1 MAKHRHNSR
10 NESGGR
16 RAIGIVEGP
25 GSKLANDASFA
36 GGQWTTGVNT
46 MTTPIPSTKDP
57 DVVLVGAGI
66 MSATLAVILK
76 ELDPS
81 LKIEIHEVLGS
92 EAQES
97 SNAWNNA
104 GTGHAALCELNYT
117 PQESDGSID
126 ISKALQV
133 NTEFDLSR
141 QLWAYLVKKGA
152 IKDPQSF
159 IHPVPH
165 FSFVRGS
172 ENHAFLKKRFEAL
185 SAHPLYYGMEFSDD
199 KKEIEEWIPL
209 VMEGRDPSEEV
220 AATRMLTGT
229 DVDYGA
235 LTTDL
240 LDSLKGKEG
249 FSIHFFSR
257 VQDLRRD
264 GDLWS
269 VRVRDEKTGENRDIQ
284 AKFVFIG
291 AGGGSLP
298 LLQKSGIP
306 ESRGYAGFP
315 VSGIWLR
322 CDNPE
327 VASRH
332 DAKVYGKAS
341 VGSPPMSVPHLDKR
355 HIQGKVSLLFGPYA
369 GFSTK
374 FLKHG
379 SYLDLFGSIDPEN
392 LLPLLA
398 VGRDNMAL
406 TEYLIGQVLESEKER
421 FAALREFFPNAKQED
436 WKVEVAGQRVQI
448 IKKDPTHGGILQFG
462 TELVTAADGSIV
474 AMLGASPGA
483 STAVWVMLQVIE
495 RCFAEKLKR
504 GGWDAK
510 LKQLIPSYGQSLA
523 ENPALC
529 RRVRAETAAVLNINN
544 VTEKESIAV

>member
-1 MAKHRHNSR
+1 MT
-10 NESGGR
+10 
-16 RAIGIVEGP
+16 
-25 GSKLANDASFA
+25 ASS
-36 GGQWTTGVNT
+36 NT
-46 MTTPIPSTKDP
+46 ATSNPSNP

-76 ELDPS
+76 ELDPK

-117 PQESDGSID
+117 PQKTDGSID
-126 ISKALQV
+126 ISKALEV

-141 QLWAYLVKKGA
+141 QLWAYLVRKGA

-165 FSFVRGS
+165 MSFVRGA
-172 ENHAFLKKRFEAL
+172 ENRNFLKRRFEAL
-185 SAHPLYYGMEFSDD
+185 SSHPLYYGMEYSEDMTQ
-199 KKEIEEWIPL
+199 IREWIPL
-209 VMEGRDPSEEV
+209 VIEGRDPGDV
-220 AATRMLTGT
+220 VTATRMVTGT

-235 LTTDL
+235 LTKNL
-240 LDSLKGKEG
+240 LDSLQGKDG
-249 FSIHFFSR
+249 FSIHFCSR
-257 VQDLRRD
+257 VQDLQRN
-264 GDLWS
+264 GDWHGDAWD
-269 VRVRDEKTGENRDIQ
+269 VKIRDEKTGEHRYLQ

-291 AGGGSLP
+291 AGGGSLH
-298 LLQKSGIP
+298 LLQKSGIQ
-306 ESRGYAGFP
+306 EARGYAGFP

-327 VASRH
+327 VSSRH
-332 DAKVYGKAS
+332 NAKVYGKAA
-341 VGSPPMSVPHLDKR
+341 VGSPPMSVPHLDRR
-355 HIQGKVSLLFGPYA
+355 HIEGRVSVLFGPYA

-392 LLPLLA
+392 ILPLLA
-398 VGRDNMAL
+398 VGKSSFAL
-406 TEYLIGQVLESEKER
+406 EEYLVGQVLESSER
-421 FAALREFFPNAKQED
+421 RLDALREFYPNVNQDD

-448 IKKDPTHGGILQFG
+448 IKKDPVHGGVLEFG
-462 TELVTAADGSIV
+462 TELVTASDGSIV

-483 STAVWVMLQVIE
+483 STAVWIMLEVIK
-495 RCFAEKLKR
+495 RCFRDRLKS
-504 GGWDAK
+504 GGWTDG
-510 LKQLIPSYGQSLA
+510 LKKMIPSYGQSLID
-523 ENPALC
+523 NPALTQ
-529 RRVRAETAAVLNINN
+529 RVRAETAAVLKINN
-544 VTEKESIAV
+544 VLSKDKRVSPEQVVA

>member
-1 MAKHRHNSR
+1 MIK
-10 NESGGR
+10 R
-16 RAIGIVEGP
+16 R
-25 GSKLANDASFA
+25 K
-36 GGQWTTGVNT
+36 T
-46 MTTPIPSTKDP
+46 MTTPIPSTNHA

-66 MSATLAVILK
+66 MSATLAVFLK
-76 ELDPS
+76 ELDPT
-81 LKIEIHEVLGS
+81 LKIELYEVLGS
-92 EAQES
+92 AAQES

-117 PQESDGSID
+117 PEESDGSID

-133 NTEFDLSR
+133 NTEYDLSR
-141 QLWAYLVKKGA
+141 QFWAYLVKKGA

-165 FSFVRGS
+165 FSFVRGPQ
-172 ENHAFLKKRFEAL
+172 NRAFLKKRFEAL
-185 SAHPLYYGMEFSDD
+185 TAHPFYHGMEYSDD
-199 KKEIEEWIPL
+199 AKQIKEWLPL
-209 VMEGRDPSEEV
+209 VMEGRDPGEV
-220 AATRMLTGT
+220 VTATRMVTGT

-235 LTTDL
+235 LTDLL
-240 LDSLKGKEG
+240 LDSLKGKER
-249 FSIHFFSR
+249 FSLHFFSR
-257 VQDLRRD
+257 VQDVRRD

-269 VRVRDEKTGENRDIQ
+269 LRLRDEKSGQHRDVQ
-284 AKFVFIG
+284 AKFVFLG

-306 ESRGYAGFP
+306 EGRGYAGFP

-327 VASRH
+327 VAARH

-355 HIQGKVSLLFGPYA
+355 HIGGRVSLLFGPFA

-398 VGRDNMAL
+398 VGRDNVAL
-406 TEYLIGQVLESEKER
+406 TEYLIGQVLETTNQR
-421 FAALREFFPNAKQED
+421 FAALREYYPNAKQED
-436 WKVEVAGQRVQI
+436 WEVEVAGQRVQI

-462 TELVTAADGSIV
+462 TELVSAADGSIV

-483 STAVWVMLQVIE
+483 STAVWIMIQVIE

-504 GGWDAK
+504 GGWGAK

-523 ENPALC
+523 ENTALC
-529 RRVRAETAAVLNINN
+529 QRVRAETAAVLNINN
-544 VTEKESIAV
+544 VTEKESVTV

>member
-1 MAKHRHNSR
+1 MTSSTNAA
-10 NESGGR
+10 ESNPD
-16 RAIGIVEGP
+16 IV
-25 GSKLANDASFA
+25 L
-36 GGQWTTGVNT
+36 
-46 MTTPIPSTKDP
+46 I
-57 DVVLVGAGI
+57 GAGI

-76 ELDPS
+76 ELDPK

-117 PQESDGSID
+117 PEKADGSID
-126 ISKALQV
+126 ISKALPV

-141 QLWAYLVKKGA
+141 QLWAYLVTKGA

-159 IHPVPH
+159 LHPVPH
-165 FSFVRGS
+165 MSFVRGLD
-172 ENHAFLKKRFEAL
+172 NRNFLRKRFAAL
-185 SAHPLYYGMEFSDD
+185 TSHPLYYGMEYSED
-199 KKEIEEWIPL
+199 KTQIGEWIPL
-209 VMEGRDPSEEV
+209 VMEGRDPGDV
-220 AATRMLTGT
+220 VTATRMVTGT

-240 LDSLKGKEG
+240 LDSLRGMDG
-249 FSIHFFSR
+249 CSISFFSR
-257 VQDLRRD
+257 VQDLERVGD
-264 GDLWS
+264 GWKLKI
-269 VRVRDEKTGENRDIQ
+269 RDENSGEHRYLQ
-284 AKFVFIG
+284 TKFVFIG

-306 ESRGYAGFP
+306 EGRGYGGFP

-322 CDNPE
+322 CDNPA

-332 DAKVYGKAS
+332 NAKVYGKAS
-341 VGSPPMSVPHLDKR
+341 VGSPPMSVPHLDLR
-355 HIQGKVSLLFGPYA
+355 HIKGKVSLLFGPYA

-398 VGRDNMAL
+398 VGKGSLAL
-406 TEYLIGQVLESEKER
+406 EEYLVGQVLESSEQR
-421 FAALREFFPNAKQED
+421 FAALREFYPKVQEED

-448 IKKDPTHGGILQFG
+448 IKKDAAKGGILEFG
-462 TELVTAADGSIV
+462 TELVNASDGSIV

-483 STAVWVMLQVIE
+483 STAVWIMLEVIK
-495 RCFAEKLKR
+495 RCFPDKLTS
-504 GGWDAK
+504 GGWADG
-510 LKQLIPSYGQSLA
+510 LKKMIPSYGQSLID
-523 ENPALC
+523 NPALTA
-529 RRVRAETAAVLNINN
+529 RVRAETAAVLHINN
-544 VTEKESIAV
+544 ITTNEKKPAPEKVVA